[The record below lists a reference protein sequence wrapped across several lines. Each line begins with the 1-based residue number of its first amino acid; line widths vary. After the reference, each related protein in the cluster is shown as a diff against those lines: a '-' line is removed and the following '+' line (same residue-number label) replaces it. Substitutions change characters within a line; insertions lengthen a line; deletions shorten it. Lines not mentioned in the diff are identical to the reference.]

1 MYEQFL
7 LVATDKS
14 RIIMFA
20 ANSGHQLRNF
30 YGAVNDLYDDALFNV
45 CQLKLLI
52 RGRRYTQCR
61 VAWSP
66 NNSYVYCTSQDHTV
80 CVWEV
85 ATQRLVHRLKGHT
98 KTLRDIDVVPSSG
111 ALVTG
116 SFDRSLRFWSNH
128 L

>member
-1 MYEQFL
+1 
-7 LVATDKS
+7 
-14 RIIMFA
+14 MFA
-20 ANSGHQLRNF
+20 ASSGHQLRNF
-30 YGAVNDLYDDALFNV
+30 YGAVNDLYDDALFNF

-52 RGRRYTQCR
+52 RGHRYTQCR

-66 NNSYVYCTSQDHTV
+66 NNAYVYCTSQDHTV

-111 ALVTG
+111 ALVSG
-116 SFDRSLRFWSNH
+116 SFDRSLRFWSNRS
-128 L
+128 